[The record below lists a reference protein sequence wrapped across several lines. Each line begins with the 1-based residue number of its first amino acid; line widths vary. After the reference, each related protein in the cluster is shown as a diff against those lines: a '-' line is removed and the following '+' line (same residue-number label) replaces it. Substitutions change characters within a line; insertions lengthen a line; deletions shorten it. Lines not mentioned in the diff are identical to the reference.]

1 MSDPRAGRGALKD
14 MYGDLY
20 ERVEEILFRHDPV
33 GINFGDNRDEYDP
46 EVDTILPRL
55 KRCESVVQVRDV
67 VFEEFA
73 RWFDGIDIGP
83 REHYAKAAEEIWA
96 AYLDY
101 HGRDPELADTDSDE
115 STRS

>member
-1 MSDPRAGRGALKD
+1 MSAPRPGRAALKD
-14 MYGDLY
+14 RYGDLY

-33 GINFGDNRDEYDP
+33 GINLGDNRDEYDP

-83 REHYAKAAEEIWA
+83 RERYAKAAEEIWA

-101 HGRDPELADTDSDE
+101 HGRDPGLADIDSDE
-115 STRS
+115 SARS